1 MWQICAVLLPTTIDL
16 SDRGAADGTATTT
29 TITTVAA
36 AAATRFKRMIAAQ
49 PPSPDTSPLSDRLL
63 SIKQVLNIC
72 LQTDLSISPT
82 DIDEAAGVIKVPSMS
97 RGSGA
102 AAAAGGGLFGA
113 AEPAP
118 VTDLLSSDQ
127 SILPFN
133 CNLYMEMH
141 VDPAIHLIKQELEVV
156 KAQVSAD
163 PEKYRRLLADLS
175 DADRVIYN
183 ASFDKT
189 IEMQHG
195 GDEAAYT
202 TMLQKCAALQS
213 GRALVDVQ
221 RQPTSG
227 LVPLVLM
234 VRANI
239 PQFKA
244 AVEAVV
250 AQAFPAAAKPTS
262 AVPTFAS
269 FGFGAPPAAGSLF
282 EALVPATEFGGL
294 FGAAV
299 ATASS
304 ANVSFRPE
312 TKAPYRVIEKAL
324 TKGPNRN
331 YPDCSNVLDVFGC
344 LIDCADYVE
353 MAAVVQAFADKHNA
367 GEIDVTRVKDRWTAP
382 SSGGWRDLM
391 LNVAINGVV
400 FEVQVVLHAMLV
412 ARKALDAHKAY
423 NQFRSFAEVFNLLDL
438 SPESETHMHGADNDG
453 GDSGVAQHGS
463 EVEELKRKLAASEEA
478 RAAAEGALAASAVR
492 IVELEAEI
500 ERLTRSSSIPV

>member
-1 MWQICAVLLPTTIDL
+1 
-16 SDRGAADGTATTT
+16 
-29 TITTVAA
+29 
-36 AAATRFKRMIAAQ
+36 
-49 PPSPDTSPLSDRLL
+49 
-63 SIKQVLNIC
+63 
-72 LQTDLSISPT
+72 
-82 DIDEAAGVIKVPSMS
+82 
-97 RGSGA
+97 
-102 AAAAGGGLFGA
+102 
-113 AEPAP
+113 
-118 VTDLLSSDQ
+118 
-127 SILPFN
+127 
-133 CNLYMEMH
+133 
-141 VDPAIHLIKQELEVV
+141 
-156 KAQVSAD
+156 
-163 PEKYRRLLADLS
+163 
-175 DADRVIYN
+175 
-183 ASFDKT
+183 
-189 IEMQHG
+189 
-195 GDEAAYT
+195 
-202 TMLQKCAALQS
+202 MLQKCAALTS

-227 LVPLVLM
+227 LIPLVLM

-250 AQAFPAAAKPTS
+250 AQAFPAAANPTS

-269 FGFGAPPAAGSLF
+269 LGFGAPPGLFGAAVPAAAGF
-282 EALVPATEFGGL
+282 GAVAPAAGGGL
-294 FGAAV
+294 FGAAPAVSAAGSLFAGGGEPPAAGGLFGFAAPAIDFGGFFGAAV
-299 ATASS
+299 AATPKEDSHAAVEAAAVDADADVIVADTVAVVPGTAKRGRIPQFKAAVEAVVAQTFPTAAISTS
-304 ANVSFRPE
+304 PASKANVSFRPE

-344 LIDCADYVE
+344 LIECADYVE

-367 GEIDVTRVKDRWTAP
+367 GEIDVTRVKDRWTTP
-382 SSGGWRDLM
+382 SGGGWRDLM